1 MRFGNVYFAPL
12 PDSKRRKP
20 LFSTVSRMPDW
31 TIIYIK
37 KIKISFTNT
46 LKMYMHQLCKVTLVL
61 SLSNCA
67 NLTHISHLCPFY
79 GTLANS
85 ADPDQTPHNAASG
98 RVSPFCLQW
107 SFEI

>member
-20 LFSTVSRMPDW
+20 SFSTVSRMPDW
-31 TIIYIK
+31 TVIEK
-37 KIKISFTNT
+37 KTFKIP
-46 LKMYMHQLCKVTLVL
+46 LKCICINSVKLLLVL
-61 SLSNCA
+61 SLSYYA

-85 ADPDQTPHNAASG
+85 ADPDQTPHYAASG